1 MGGLLDVPPQPTA
14 GMVSGG
20 AGDLFATDDSFP
32 ATPSQRP
39 QLHDGEPRVLV
50 HYLLVQ
56 GLWLGTAHQKEA
68 ALRCHCLAS
77 ADLRGLG
84 KGLETRS
91 AFAALGVL

>member
-14 GMVSGG
+14 GMVSGE

-32 ATPSQRP
+32 ATPSQPP
-39 QLHDGEPRVLV
+39 QLHDGKPRALV

-56 GLWLGTAHQKEA
+56 GLWLGTAHLKEA
-68 ALRCHCLAS
+68 ASRCHCLAS
-77 ADLRGLG
+77 ADWGGPG

-91 AFAALGVL
+91 AHAALGAL